1 MAEPLDEQ
9 YFTWLYSQVASVRL
23 KNSPRSHWSLARHLY
38 TKEFVWLIPN
48 DDNRLE
54 DGKDLRHEFLDA
66 CSFDILDPD
75 WLDLGCS
82 MLEMLIGLSRR
93 LSFDA
98 DGEPSVWFW
107 HLIETVDLKQY
118 NDRNYNN
125 KSQRDIDEILDRIIW
140 RTYKP
145 DGRGGLFPLRNPI
158 HDQREV
164 ELWYQLSAYLIE
176 LF

>member
-1 MAEPLDEQ
+1 
-9 YFTWLYSQVASVRL
+9 
-23 KNSPRSHWSLARHLY
+23 
-38 TKEFVWLIPN
+38 
-48 DDNRLE
+48 
-54 DGKDLRHEFLDA
+54 
-66 CSFDILDPD
+66 
-75 WLDLGCS
+75 

-107 HLIETVDLKQY
+107 HLIETVDLQQY
-118 NDRNYNN
+118 NDHNYNN